1 MTPAI
6 VNILADTANF
16 IMGSKDVNESGTKV
30 NTGNEHGTGNAWE
43 GGCAK
48 ENLWSTDHNNYQ
60 N

>member
-1 MTPAI
+1 M
-6 VNILADTANF
+6 NSNR
-16 IMGSKDVNESGTKV
+16 KDVNQSGTKI
-30 NTGNEHGTGNAWE
+30 NTDQDHGAGNAWE